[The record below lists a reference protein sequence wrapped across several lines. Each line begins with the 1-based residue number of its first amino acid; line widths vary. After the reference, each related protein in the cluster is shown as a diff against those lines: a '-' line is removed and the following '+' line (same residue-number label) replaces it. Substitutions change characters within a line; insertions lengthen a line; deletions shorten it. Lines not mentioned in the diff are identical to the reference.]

1 MTYGKISQ
9 IELTFRRRM
18 WYKIIN
24 KGVASA
30 VCVASQHLGRKV
42 WLALIRQTYAKPEA
56 VHGSRP
62 LETKGT
68 PSMVSIP
75 YLVFFRFYGGLHTG
89 MFFGEVSESRKQEI
103 LNVID

>member
-9 IELTFRRRM
+9 IELTFQRRM

-24 KGVASA
+24 KGVAGASCA
-30 VCVASQHLGRKV
+30 ASQHHGRKV
-42 WLALIRQTYAKPEA
+42 WFALNRETYAKPEA

-68 PSMVSIP
+68 PSMVPMP
-75 YLVFFRFYGGLHTG
+75 YLVFFRFYRVCTPVYYS
-89 MFFGEVSESRKQEI
+89 GEVSESKKQEI

>member
-30 VCVASQHLGRKV
+30 VCVASQHPGRKV
-42 WLALIRQTYAKPEA
+42 WLALNRETYAKPEA

-75 YLVFFRFYGGLHTG
+75 YLVFFVFIGFAHRYVFRRGFGIQETG
-89 MFFGEVSESRKQEI
+89 NPKC
-103 LNVID
+103 N